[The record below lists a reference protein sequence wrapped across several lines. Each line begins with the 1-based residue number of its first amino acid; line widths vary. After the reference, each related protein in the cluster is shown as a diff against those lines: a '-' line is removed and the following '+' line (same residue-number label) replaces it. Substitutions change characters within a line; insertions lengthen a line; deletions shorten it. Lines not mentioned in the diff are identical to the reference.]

1 MFSSYNALSVLK
13 TIVNSTLSE
22 IPHNTDNSC
31 KVVLTQLDA
40 TIDALMNKTEDM
52 NIDEENIN
60 LKCQL
65 RRALDLK
72 DTYEKDN
79 KELRTKHDVLNSRI
93 LQLERGLAVT
103 QENES
108 YQVKIREEF
117 ADKLERTE
125 KRYEN
130 LRKRHYTLK
139 EELDNAKKLYKEL
152 IERYEKHAELFD
164 RKNNEL
170 DELLARNKALNTKL
184 EEFKT
189 KETKVNINDQQC
201 QKNEK

>member
-22 IPHNTDNSC
+22 IPVNTDNSC
-31 KVVLTQLDA
+31 KVTLIQLDA
-40 TIDALMNKTEDM
+40 TIDALMNQTEDT
-52 NIDEENIN
+52 NIDEENLN
-60 LKCQL
+60 LKSQL

-79 KELRTKHDVLNSRI
+79 KELRTERDGLKSRI

-152 IERYEKHAELFD
+152 IERYEKD
-164 RKNNEL
+164 
-170 DELLARNKALNTKL
+170 
-184 EEFKT
+184 
-189 KETKVNINDQQC
+189 KVNINDQQC
-201 QKNEK
+201 LKNEK